1 MPLPDVV
8 FLRHM
13 LDAIDRVGDAV
24 SRTTDDH
31 FKADWVIQD
40 AIIRE
45 LQIVGEAAGRV
56 TRELAGSHPEIP
68 WTEITGLRHKL
79 VHDYFVVDLDVV
91 WETATVDVPAVRS
104 HIAKLASEASE

>member
-24 SRTTDDH
+24 SRTTVDH

-45 LQIVGEAAGRV
+45 LQIIGEAAGRV
-56 TRELAGSHPEIP
+56 TRELARSHPEVPCGGRSGAKVKVTP
-68 WTEITGLRHKL
+68 WCMN
-79 VHDYFVVDLDVV
+79 
-91 WETATVDVPAVRS
+91 
-104 HIAKLASEASE
+104 